1 MPIKPPASTSTKP
14 AQDMDIG
21 IAQASSKDST
31 MEPVHLLCPITRV
44 MYRDPVFVAES
55 GNTYKREAIEG
66 FLHNLKRV
74 LQQTL

>member
-1 MPIKPPASTSTKP
+1 
-14 AQDMDIG
+14 MDIG

-55 GNTYKREAIEG
+55 GNTYEREAIEG